1 MLRKSGIKLPRF
13 QQVLTSDCFECGL
26 QAGFAHCFGFPAIVL
41 GLTNKYARS
50 SCLSPIKS
58 PCVIARR
65 TLPGQATPK
74 PA

>member
-41 GLTNKYARS
+41 GLTK
-50 SCLSPIKS
+50 
-58 PCVIARR
+58 
-65 TLPGQATPK
+65 
-74 PA
+74 